1 MSNDNSLP
9 TVVGADLC
17 NVLAIASQQIG
28 NTVSDMDYQLF
39 VVQKAA
45 NSLLKSADTLP
56 PAVVSGLQSIVQAAN
71 AGRAAKRIHGEGT
84 LGSTGH

>member
-56 PAVVSGLQSIVQAAN
+56 PAVVSGLQNIVQAAN
-71 AGRAAKRIHGEGT
+71 AGRAAKKTI
-84 LGSTGH
+84 SK